1 MLAISEVRL
10 LSSSNEER
18 IEVRSRRSASHR
30 FERDNIGKEKS
41 LTFIL
46 SLWQRGGKTI
56 AAADANR
63 GENLDRAGRKIA
75 PLTMKSLEIRT

>member
-18 IEVRSRRSASHR
+18 IKVRSRRIASHR

-41 LTFIL
+41 LTLIL
-46 SLWQRGGKTI
+46 SLWQRERQNDNAVDVI
-56 AAADANR
+56 R
-63 GENLDRAGRKIA
+63 CEISIWSEE
-75 PLTMKSLEIRT
+75 KSRR

>member
-18 IEVRSRRSASHR
+18 IKVRSRRSASHR

-46 SLWQRGGKTI
+46 SLWQRESQNDRGG
-56 AAADANR
+56 R
-63 GENLDRAGRKIA
+63 R
-75 PLTMKSLEIRT
+75 